1 MQSKNSE
8 RARANERTPRTKRSE
23 VTRQVILEAAENLF
37 ANDGIEATSMRA
49 VALAAGQSNVAAV
62 QYHFGDKQTLLAEI
76 FEWRV
81 QLMEP
86 RRQDMIRQFGS
97 IEGCTMSELLSVIF
111 LPYLDMCNA
120 AGAHVYARL
129 LLEYLTLYGRFALQH
144 PAEDPQRPD
153 LAIARAINEF
163 DRRMDAH
170 PAVARRLHL
179 TMITTGFLGVISEY
193 DLLKAKGRAE
203 VPLEDLVAQMIEF
216 SAVGLEHLK

>member
-8 RARANERTPRTKRSE
+8 RTAASERPPKTKRSE
-23 VTRQVILEAAENLF
+23 ITRQVILEAAENLF

-62 QYHFGDKQTLLAEI
+62 QYHFGDKQTLLTEI

-97 IEGCTMSELLSVIF
+97 IETCTMRELLSIIF
-111 LPYLDMCNA
+111 LPYLDMRNE

-144 PAEDPQRPD
+144 PAEDPQRQD
-153 LAIARAINEF
+153 RAIGRALKEF

-170 PAVARRLHL
+170 PAMARRLHL

-193 DLLKAKGRAE
+193 DLLKAKDRAE
-203 VPLEDLVAQMIEF
+203 VPLEDLVVQMIEF
-216 SAVGLEHLK
+216 SAIGLEHLE